1 MQRFHFVSVQIIQ
14 NLLQCFHRSQVIL
27 IFVGHPLLYMQ
38 LVLSGIGIVA
48 DKDADII
55 KTSRYVPKWF
65 LPQWLLHDGQLIFNG
80 MLAYRN
86 VFRMHLMSFYLFTFH
101 GLESSCTYV

>member
-38 LVLSGIGIVA
+38 FVLSGIGIVA

-55 KTSRYVPKWF
+55 KTFQGTYRS
-65 LPQWLLHDGQLIFNG
+65 GS
-80 MLAYRN
+80 YRN
-86 VFRMHLMSFYLFTFH
+86 GFSIM
-101 GLESSCTYV
+101 GD